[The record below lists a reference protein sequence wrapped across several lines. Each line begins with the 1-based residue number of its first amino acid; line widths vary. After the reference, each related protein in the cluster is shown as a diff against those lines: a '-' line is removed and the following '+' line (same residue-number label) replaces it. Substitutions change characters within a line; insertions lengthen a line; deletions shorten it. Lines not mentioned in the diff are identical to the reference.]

1 MPIDI
6 TGEKNAR
13 MMRTFSAVTTCN
25 RSGYEQYGREMI
37 ASFDRHWP
45 ATVTLHVYVEGF
57 APTHSSPR
65 IAYHDLLAECPGLV
79 AFKSRH
85 ANSPLAHGRT
95 RQKRLKVAVDWSK
108 PKVKVRRIDW
118 GLGYRWDAVRFSHK
132 TFAIFHA
139 ARAAG
144 TDVLVWLD
152 ADVRVF
158 ADVPPAFLEA
168 TMPEACLLGYL
179 ARPKF
184 SECGFV
190 AYNLRHPAIG
200 DFMSAYEAM
209 YAKDRLF
216 GLSEFHDS
224 FVFDAVRRRFE
235 RRGCKTHDIGQGLGA
250 RSGHVFV
257 NSPLGRYMDHMK
269 GERKDLGASRRS
281 ELIVPRSEDYWQD
294 VAV

>member
-1 MPIDI
+1 MGP
-6 TGEKNAR
+6 R
-13 MMRTFSAVTTCN
+13 LPL
-25 RSGYEQYGREMI
+25 GR
-37 ASFDRHWP
+37 
-45 ATVTLHVYVEGF
+45 G
-57 APTHSSPR
+57 
-65 IAYHDLLAECPGLV
+65 
-79 AFKSRH
+79 
-85 ANSPLAHGRT
+85 PL
-95 RQKRLKVAVDWSK
+95 Q
-108 PKVKVRRIDW
+108 
-118 GLGYRWDAVRFSHK
+118 

-139 ARAAG
+139 ARTAG

-152 ADVRVF
+152 ADIRVF

-168 TMPEACLLGYL
+168 TIPEACLLGYL

-200 DFMSAYEAM
+200 DFIAAYEAM
-209 YAKDRLF
+209 YARDRLF
-216 GLSEFHDS
+216 GLAEFHDS

-235 RRGCKTHDIGQGLGA
+235 RRGCETYDIGQGLGA

-257 NSPLGRYMDHMK
+257 NSPLGRFMDHMK

>member
-1 MPIDI
+1 
-6 TGEKNAR
+6 
-13 MMRTFSAVTTCN
+13 MRTFSAVTTCN

-45 ATVTLHVYVEGF
+45 TAVPLHVYVEDF
-57 APTHSSPR
+57 VPEHSSPR
-65 IAYHDLLAECPGLV
+65 IAYLDLLGECPELV
-79 AFKSRH
+79 AFKKRH
-85 ANSPLAHGRT
+85 ASSALANGRS
-95 RQKRLKVAVDWSK
+95 RRKRLKVAVDWSK
-108 PKVKVRRIDW
+108 PKVKIRRIDW
-118 GLGYRWDAVRFSHK
+118 GLGYQWDAVRFSHK

-139 ARAAG
+139 ARTAG
-144 TDVLVWLD
+144 TDVLFWLD
-152 ADVRVF
+152 ADIRVF

-168 TMPEACLLGYL
+168 MMPETCLLSYL

-190 AYNLRHPAIG
+190 GYNLRHPAIL
-200 DFMSAYEAM
+200 DFIAAYEAM
-209 YAKDRLF
+209 YADDKVFALA
-216 GLSEFHDS
+216 EFHDS
-224 FVFDAVRRRFE
+224 FVFDVVRRRFE
-235 RRGCKTHDIGQGLGA
+235 RRGCKTYDIGHELGA

-281 ELIVPRSEDYWQD
+281 DVIVPRDEAYWHD